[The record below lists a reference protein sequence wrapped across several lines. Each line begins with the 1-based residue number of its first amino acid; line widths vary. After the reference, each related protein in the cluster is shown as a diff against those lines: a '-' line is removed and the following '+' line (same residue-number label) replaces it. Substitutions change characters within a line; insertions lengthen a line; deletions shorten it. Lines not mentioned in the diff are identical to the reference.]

1 MIRHKSTRRRAPL
14 LWRKSDLKI
23 KKRIDKL
30 YSNSK
35 KINRKEQTKLLNDI
49 ANLEFSDNLEKRRQ
63 GYDAF
68 KYAKIKCKDKKYF
81 KKTK

>member
-1 MIRHKSTRRRAPL
+1 VIKHKSTRRRAPL

-30 YSNSK
+30 YSK
-35 KINRKEQTKLLNDI
+35 KINRKKQTKLLNNI
-49 ANLEFSDNLEKRRQ
+49 ANLEFSGNLEKQRQ

-68 KYAKIKCKDKKYF
+68 KYAKLKYKDKKYF

>member
-68 KYAKIKCKDKKYF
+68 KYAKIKYKDKKYF

>member
-68 KYAKIKCKDKKYF
+68 KYAKIKYNDKKYF

>member
-1 MIRHKSTRRRAPL
+1 MIKHKSTRRRAPL
-14 LWRKSDLKI
+14 LWRRSDLKI

-35 KINRKEQTKLLNDI
+35 KINRKKQTKLLNDI
-49 ANLEFSDNLEKRRQ
+49 ANLEYSGNLEKQRQ

-68 KYAKIKCKDKKYF
+68 KYAKLKYKDKKYF

>member
-1 MIRHKSTRRRAPL
+1 MIRHKSTRRREPL
-14 LWRKSDLKI
+14 LWRKTDLKI

-68 KYAKIKCKDKKYF
+68 KYAKIKYKDKIYF